1 MTPGRIPALPEDAI
15 LVHIGPHKTGT
26 TAIQSILAHSRPML
40 REAEI
45 YYPGKYT
52 AQHRAAMALRQYRQ
66 GGHAAGAPPP
76 YTEWEG
82 LAQKVAQTPHRAVLS
97 SEFLAE
103 ADASARASLVHG
115 LGPERVHLVAA
126 ARNPAM
132 MAVSTWQ
139 QVVRTFGRATSLEGW
154 LEENFRRAD
163 ETMTTSAFWARADTA
178 TLVARWAEVVPA
190 DRITVIVI
198 DENDRRLL
206 PATFEQL
213 LGLPD
218 GALADQ
224 RTPFANRGLSS
235 VEAAL
240 VARIVEA
247 LESRLS
253 YEEYKRTMRG
263 GVIRRLLESRQP
275 GPDEGKTQLPGWA
288 LEHAALEADRIS
300 ARLQQMGVRIV
311 GDLGSLRAT
320 SGGIEREEAPI
331 SQVPLDLAA
340 EAVVGAIAGATRGS
354 WRLDAPRR
362 PARGSAERPDDQAPS
377 TTAVASPRIEEL
389 STREVVALLSG
400 RWSRS
405 VRRRTLRVLRRETAT
420 TEEVPMP

>member
-1 MTPGRIPALPEDAI
+1 MTPDRLPALPADAI

-66 GGHAAGAPPP
+66 GGPAAGAPPP
-76 YTEWEG
+76 YTEWER
-82 LAQKVAQTPHRAVLS
+82 LAEKVAQTPHRVVLS

-103 ADASARASLVHG
+103 ADASARASLVHD
-115 LGPERVHLVAA
+115 LGPERVHILAA

-139 QVVRTFGRATSLEGW
+139 QVVRTFGRATSLEKW

-163 ETMTTSAFWARADTA
+163 ETVTPSAFWARADTA
-178 TLVARWAEVVPA
+178 TLVARWIEVVPA

-213 LGLPD
+213 LGLPG

-224 RTPFANRGLSS
+224 RAPFANRGLSS

-247 LESRLS
+247 LDSRLS
-253 YEEYKRTMRG
+253 YGEYKRTMRA
-263 GVIRRLLESRQP
+263 GVIRRLLELRHP
-275 GPDEGKTQLPGWA
+275 GPDEVKTQIPGWA
-288 LEHAALEADRIS
+288 LERAAVEADRIS
-300 ARLQQMGVRIV
+300 ERLQQMEVRIV
-311 GDLGSLRAT
+311 GDLSSLRAM
-320 SGGIEREEAPI
+320 SRGIEREEAPV
-331 SQVPLDLAA
+331 SQVPLDMAA
-340 EAVVGAIAGATRGS
+340 EAVVGAIAGATRGTWS
-354 WRLDAPRR
+354 LDMPRR
-362 PARGSAERPDDQAPS
+362 PAGGTAERSDDQLPS
-377 TTAVASPRIEEL
+377 ATHIGSPCIDEL
-389 STREVVALLSG
+389 STREVAALLTG
-400 RWSRS
+400 RLSRT